1 MKRKKIAVVFS
12 ASIVGG
18 HELMAIEHIRKF
30 IKKGFLIS
38 CYIPRNNDK
47 LRDIFTKNNIEF
59 SLHEVNHRRME
70 SIQSFVNLKFIFDSL
85 RLLMELKKT
94 SDEIVIVQGDIELGS
109 GFINAARLIRFPIVS
124 YIPYAHDFDVMG
136 SRFSKVKN
144 LLSAILYRNCQ
155 RYITISHCF
164 KKEII
169 YKNKN
174 AVVKVIRNFV
184 PEPPVKQVRGKGYF
198 FERNVD
204 GVKLLMA
211 GRVYFRQKGQD
222 LLVEALKNMKQKI
235 ELVIIGDGPDL
246 EKLKNITQTLPD
258 NITVRFLGWKNNVWD
273 YSNDIDLILIP
284 SNFEGVPLIMLEA
297 LKRNV
302 PVIAPARDGMA
313 DYLEKKS
320 LYEVIGVSHEGK
332 VVNLRKKIE
341 EYCNN

>member
-1 MKRKKIAVVFS
+1 
-12 ASIVGG
+12 
-18 HELMAIEHIRKF
+18 
-30 IKKGFLIS
+30 
-38 CYIPRNNDK
+38 
-47 LRDIFTKNNIEF
+47 
-59 SLHEVNHRRME
+59 
-70 SIQSFVNLKFIFDSL
+70 
-85 RLLMELKKT
+85 
-94 SDEIVIVQGDIELGS
+94 
-109 GFINAARLIRFPIVS
+109 
-124 YIPYAHDFDVMG
+124 
-136 SRFSKVKN
+136 
-144 LLSAILYRNCQ
+144 
-155 RYITISHCF
+155 
-164 KKEII
+164 
-169 YKNKN
+169 
-174 AVVKVIRNFV
+174 
-184 PEPPVKQVRGKGYF
+184 
-198 FERNVD
+198 
-204 GVKLLMA
+204 
-211 GRVYFRQKGQD
+211 
-222 LLVEALKNMKQKI
+222 LKNMKQKI